1 MTYPRIVSHA
11 SVALLLALA
20 ALVAF
25 AADYPAPKEG
35 DWIVRDF
42 RFHTGEVLPELKLHY
57 TTVGEPTGEPV
68 LVLHG
73 TTGSAASMLTPGFA
87 GELFG
92 PGQPLDARRHYI
104 ILTDAIGTGK
114 SSKPSDGLRM
124 RFPKYNY
131 DDMVRAQYRL
141 VTEHLGVKHLRLVI
155 GNSMGG
161 MQTWMW
167 AGMYP
172 RFMDIAVPMASLPN
186 EMSGRNWM
194 MRRLLAESIR
204 NDPDWQGGN
213 YKEQPRGW
221 RIAAVFFATGT
232 SGGNHGLYKLG
243 PTREKADAVVE
254 SRIKAVRGDANDQLL
269 QWESSYDYN
278 PAPLLE
284 RIEATLVAINSA
296 DDERNPPELGILDRE
311 IKRVK
316 HGRVFLIPAS
326 EQTSG
331 HATTGQAKFY
341 KTELAQ
347 LMQNAPHREAEAGM
361 PADLAAKVAAIG
373 RVIDPPKSAVLYAPL
388 QEKEPY
394 QGVKVARDVQY
405 GSDAR
410 NLLDVFSPAAAG
422 TPRPVLIYVH
432 GGGFVAGNKRA
443 PGSPFYDNINLW
455 AVRHGM
461 VGVNMTYRLAP
472 AAKWPAGAED
482 VGRALSWVR
491 ANIAA
496 HGGDPAR
503 VYVMGNSAGATHV
516 ADWLAQVA
524 GKKMPAV
531 PVAGA
536 ILLSGVYDFT
546 RFEQADNVKAYLGD
560 NAEAYAERSSL
571 QGLLKSPVPLLVS
584 TAELDPPPFEAQA
597 KELRDALCKSARGC
611 QEFLVLAKHN
621 HLTQVQSINTADTTL
636 TGHVLAFV
644 R

>member
-1 MTYPRIVSHA
+1 MRFA
-11 SVALLLALA
+11 AALLLSFIALA
-20 ALVAF
+20 AA
-25 AADYPAPKEG
+25 AADYAPPKEG
-35 DWIVRDF
+35 TWIVRDF

-57 TTVGEPTGEPV
+57 TTVGEPAGEPV

-92 PGQPLDARRHYI
+92 PGQPLDARRYYL
-104 ILTDAIGTGK
+104 ILTDAVGTGK

-131 DDMVRAQYRL
+131 DDMVQAQYRL

-167 AGMYP
+167 AEKYP
-172 RFMDIAVPMASLPN
+172 GFMDIAVPMASLPS

-194 MRRLLAESIR
+194 MRRLLADSIR

-213 YKEQPRGW
+213 YKEEPRGW

-232 SGGNHGLYKLG
+232 SGGNHGHYKAG

-254 SRIKAVRGDANDQLL
+254 SRIQAVRGDANDQLL

-278 PAPLLE
+278 PAPQLE

-316 HGRVFLIPAS
+316 NGRVFLIPAS
-326 EQTSG
+326 DQTSG
-331 HATTGQAKFY
+331 HGTTAQAKFY
-341 KTELAQ
+341 KDELAQ
-347 LMQNAPHREAEAGM
+347 VLQNAPHREADAGM
-361 PADLAAKVAAIG
+361 PAELAAKVAAIG
-373 RVIDPPKSAVLYAPL
+373 RVIDPPKSAPLYAPL

-394 QGVKVARDVQY
+394 RSVKVARDVRY
-405 GSDAR
+405 GPDPR
-410 NLLDVFSPAAAG
+410 NLLDVFSSETAG
-422 TPRPVLIYVH
+422 GPRPVLIYVH
-432 GGGFVAGNKRA
+432 GGGFVAGSKHA

-482 VGRALSWVR
+482 VGRAIAWVR

-496 HGGDPAR
+496 RGGDPAR

-524 GKKMPAV
+524 EKKLPAT

-546 RFEQADNVKAYLGD
+546 NFETADNVKAYYGD
-560 NAEAYAERSSL
+560 DAEAYADRSPL
-571 QGLLKSPVPLLVS
+571 HGLLKSNVPLIVS
-584 TAELDPPPFEAQA
+584 HAELDPPPFVEQA
-597 KELRDALCKSARGC
+597 NELRDALCKSARGC
-611 QEFLVLAKHN
+611 QGFLTLSKHN
-621 HLTQVQSINTADTTL
+621 HLTQVQSINTPDTTL
-636 TGHVLAFV
+636 TRHILVFV
-644 R
+644 K